1 MNAQELQDLLADKIG
16 RTEAMELVRFIEY
29 RLDLATQHDI
39 ALLRKDMEA
48 LSKEIEHLAKVSV
61 TEAQLEK
68 AIGNLAWKVAGF
80 LVAQAAVI
88 VTLVKLL

>member
-1 MNAQELQDLLADKIG
+1 
-16 RTEAMELVRFIEY
+16 MELVRFIEY
-29 RLDLATQHDI
+29 RPDLATKHDI
-39 ALLRKDMEA
+39 EILT
-48 LSKEIEHLAKVSV
+48 KEIEHLAKVSV

>member
-1 MNAQELQDLLADKIG
+1 MNAQELQDMLADKIG
-16 RTEAMELVRFIEY
+16 RTEAMELIRFIKY
-29 RLDLATQHDI
+29 RPDLATKHDI

-68 AIGNLAWKVAGF
+68 AIGNLAWKVAS
-80 LVAQAAVI
+80 VARPDF
-88 VTLVKLL
+88 

>member
-1 MNAQELQDLLADKIG
+1 
-16 RTEAMELVRFIEY
+16 MELVRYIEY
-29 RLDLATQHDI
+29 RPDLATKHDI
-39 ALLRKDMEA
+39 EMLK
-48 LSKEIEHLAKVSV
+48 KEIEHLAKVSV
-61 TEAQLEK
+61 TEAQMEK

>member
-1 MNAQELQDLLADKIG
+1 MLAEKIG
-16 RTEAMELVRFIEY
+16 RTEAMELVRYIEY
-29 RLDLATQHDI
+29 RPDLATKHDI
-39 ALLRKDMEA
+39 EMLK
-48 LSKEIEHLAKVSV
+48 KEIEHLAKVSV

-68 AIGNLAWKVAGF
+68 AIGNLAWKVARF

>member
-1 MNAQELQDLLADKIG
+1 MLADKIG

-29 RLDLATQHDI
+29 RPDLATQHDI

-48 LSKEIEHLAKVSV
+48 LSREIEHLAKVSV